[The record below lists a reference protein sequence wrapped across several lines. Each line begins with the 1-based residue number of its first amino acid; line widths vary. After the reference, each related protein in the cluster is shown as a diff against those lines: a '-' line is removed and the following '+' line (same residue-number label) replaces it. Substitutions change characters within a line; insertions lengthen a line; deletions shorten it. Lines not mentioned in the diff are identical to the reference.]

1 MEHEEIQLWERIK
14 EGSLSDADKQL
25 VFDLCHEVISF
36 FSRSRIAPTPE
47 NYTMWF
53 LAFAYLREKGIRSPQ
68 IAQLFAA
75 YDKVVEMLDAGETKE
90 QVAVES
96 VSLNLGDEVK
106 KILRELRNLL
116 FHIAETVLETREL
129 SRDERRLLNRF
140 RIRLKENALEKS
152 DIDRLGDI
160 LNQIDVKTGY
170 TLKELNE
177 KISSME
183 EKLAGKIKSSA
194 LDPVSGAMKLNI
206 FKMIL
211 RKLLRRK
218 EIVDEPFTVL
228 MVDVDNL
235 AAINDK
241 YGEEAGDLYLKR
253 LVRVINNELRGNDF
267 VAQYRGGTFLVLLR
281 DVSIKTASRVAQRL
295 KDKIDHIKISYKG
308 EEFST
313 TVSMGFAEAERKD
326 TFETILEKCESA
338 LYLAKSEGKNCIRSY
353 IDVLTREAAEKNSQS
368 RSF

>member
-1 MEHEEIQLWERIK
+1 LDKEKIDLWERIK
-14 EGSLSDADKQL
+14 EGSLSEADKQL
-25 VFDLCHEVISF
+25 IFDLSHEVMNF
-36 FSRSRIAPTPE
+36 FGKSRIAPTPE
-47 NYTMWF
+47 NYSIWF

-68 IAQLFAA
+68 IPQVFSA
-75 YDKVVEMLDAGETKE
+75 YDKVVEILDAGETKE

-96 VSLNLGDEVK
+96 VSLNLGNEVK

-116 FHIAETVLETREL
+116 FHIAETLLDGKELPREEL
-129 SRDERRLLNRF
+129 RFLNRL
-140 RIRLKENALEKS
+140 RVRLKENSLEKG
-152 DIDRLGDI
+152 DIDRLSD
-160 LNQIDVKTGY
+160 LVNQIDVKTGY

-206 FKMIL
+206 FKMIV

-218 EIVDEPFTVL
+218 DVVDEPFTLL
-228 MVDVDNL
+228 MIEVDNL
-235 AAINDK
+235 VSINDK
-241 YGEEAGDLYLKR
+241 YGEEAGDLYLRK
-253 LVRVINNELRGNDF
+253 LVKVINNELRGNDF

-295 KDKIDHIKISYKG
+295 KDKIDRITVSHKG
-308 EEFST
+308 EEFSA

-326 TFETILEKCESA
+326 TFETLLDKCEQA

-353 IDVLTREAAEKNSQS
+353 IDVLAREAAEK
-368 RSF
+368 RIT